1 MTKILV
7 VSDTHGNKEEFKSL
21 VNSDS
26 FDYVLFLGDL
36 LGDVQG
42 LGLTNLNC
50 VRGNWDL
57 DFKTPVEAFLE
68 VENVK
73 IMFTHGHK
81 YGVKAGVGGL
91 IKAAKQENCD
101 FVCYGHTHVQKYEKV
116 DNIGILNPG
125 AFSNFK
131 GGKRTYAILEVDNK
145 KINVNMLNYLK

>member
-7 VSDTHGNKEEFKSL
+7 VSDTHGNKEEFKEL

-42 LGLTNLNC
+42 LGLKNLHC

-81 YGVKAGVGGL
+81 YSVKSGLGGL
-91 IKAAKQENCD
+91 IKVARQEKCN
-101 FVCYGHTHVQKYEKV
+101 FVCYGHTHVQKYDIV
-116 DNIGILNPG
+116 DEIGVLNPG
-125 AFSNFK
+125 AFSTFK
-131 GGKRTYAILEVDNK
+131 GGKRTYAVLEVDNK